1 METLGFSGMGRHASH
16 PGMKDDNTNIGGWGL
31 LVASSLW
38 VPALRAGV
46 PLLRAGCWLQC
57 GLDVL
62 DNKGMPFHKIDEQ
75 IGDTFKLN
83 LVISKFVK

>member
-1 METLGFSGMGRHASH
+1 M
-16 PGMKDDNTNIGGWGL
+16 
-31 LVASSLW
+31 SSLW

-62 DNKGMPFHKIDEQ
+62 DNKGMPFHKIEEQ
-75 IGDTFKLN
+75 IGDIPKPNLCHFKICKINLTFN
-83 LVISKFVK
+83 LFIYVTILI